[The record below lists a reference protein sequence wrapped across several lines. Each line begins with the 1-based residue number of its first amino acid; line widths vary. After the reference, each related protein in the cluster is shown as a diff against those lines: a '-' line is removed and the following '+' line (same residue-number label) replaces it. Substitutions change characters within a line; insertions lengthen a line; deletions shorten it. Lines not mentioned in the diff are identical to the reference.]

1 MAVLTQNTSASN
13 SRIISEATVPKGSY
27 AAICLDVEDN
37 FGVERLKYGSETEKE
52 KIDTTTF
59 YFGIK
64 KGPECYVIRSK
75 PFKLSLH
82 EKSALFQ
89 FLKQWANETPK
100 PGFDT
105 VSMQEQPAQITV
117 EHTMSAKGRI
127 YANISSI
134 SPIMEGLEKLVP
146 KAAEFA
152 KLLKPQEKKVDP
164 VDSGNW
170 ADAEEADEIPF

>member
-1 MAVLTQNTSASN
+1 MAVLTQNTSSSN
-13 SRIISEATVPKGSY
+13 SRIVSEATVPKGSY

-89 FLKQWANETPK
+89 FLK

-105 VSMQEQPAQITV
+105 VSMQGQPAQITV

-164 VDSGNW
+164 VDNVNW
-170 ADAEEADEIPF
+170 ADGEGSDEIPF

>member
-1 MAVLTQNTSASN
+1 MAVLTQNTGASN
-13 SRIISEATVPKGSY
+13 SRIISETTVPKGSY
-27 AAICLDVEDN
+27 IAVCIEVEDN

-52 KIDTTTF
+52 FIDTTTF
-59 YFGIK
+59 YFGLK
-64 KGPECYVIRSK
+64 KGPDLHVIRSK

-89 FLKQWANETPK
+89 FLKQWNNDTPK

-105 VSMQEQPAQITV
+105 VSMKAQPAQITV

-134 SPIMEGLEKLVP
+134 SPIMEGLEKMVP
-146 KAAEFA
+146 PAKEFA
-152 KLLKPQEKKVDP
+152 GLLKPEAKKATP
-164 VDSGNW
+164 IENTSW
-170 ADAEEADEIPF
+170 ADPEEPDEIPF